1 MKYNLPRMQRRTLT
15 VVLWVLTAASVL
27 TAILQLPA
35 TWQIPLVLLALIAI
49 ISLLNPVEEIHKN
62 VRYLRN
68 VKEASAPSRTFSTRQ
83 EFYNDL
89 GKAVEQAT
97 STLDLTHIRDHPP
110 KAFGA
115 EAEEYAESVASWLRE
130 DANHSARRIIS
141 VNSPAMLEWA
151 KHLAKLQQNLP
162 TYHIRVVDWSINAPA
177 LNMAVVDSRAVFLA
191 LTGDTVER
199 TNGFAI
205 EDETTAEYFTDYY
218 SVLWHAGVD
227 LQEYLKKQLAG

>member
-1 MKYNLPRMQRRTLT
+1 MKYSLPKMQRRTLT
-15 VVLWVLTAASVL
+15 IVLWVLTAASIL
-27 TAILQLPA
+27 TAILQWPA
-35 TWQIPLVLLALIAI
+35 TWQIPLVFLALIAI

-68 VKEASAPSRTFSTRQ
+68 VKETSAPSRTFSTRQ

-89 GKAVEQAT
+89 AKAVEQAT

-110 KAFGA
+110 KDFGT
-115 EAEEYAESVASWLRE
+115 EAEEYAESVANWLRE
-130 DANHSARRIIS
+130 DSDHSARRIIS
-141 VNSPAMLEWA
+141 ANSPAMLEWA
-151 KHLAKLQQNLP
+151 RALAKLQQSLP
-162 TYHIRVVDWSINAPA
+162 AYHIRVVDWSINAPA
-177 LNMAVVDSRAVFLA
+177 LNMAIVDGRAVFLA

-205 EDETTAEYFTDYY
+205 EDERTAEYFTDYY

-227 LQEYLKKQLAG
+227 LQEFMTKQLSG